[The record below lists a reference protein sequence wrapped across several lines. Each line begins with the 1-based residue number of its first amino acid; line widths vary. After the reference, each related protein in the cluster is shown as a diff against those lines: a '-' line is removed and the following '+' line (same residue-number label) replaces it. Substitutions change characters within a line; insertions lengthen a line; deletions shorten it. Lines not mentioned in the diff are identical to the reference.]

1 MAACE
6 IVWVRCNEPAGPLL
20 SLVRRTG
27 QRLSIVDKC
36 DTNRQ
41 ASPTMRAR
49 NSARRLF
56 NGTIVS
62 ADPGSADAAHAA
74 AVARRLRVRD
84 MWESGQEHA
93 LSDYHTLRHPA
104 NPLGAAQVAD
114 AARGGGFSA
123 CVPLVWLPAW
133 LMNFGESLVASLL
146 PIDELQEARLID
158 GRVLLTPE
166 LWRCGVLHVP
176 LPRTCGHPPPQGAR
190 PRAWGDARGLEERP
204 RPPKVA

>member
-49 NSARRLF
+49 NSTRRLF

-84 MWESGQEHA
+84 MWESGQAITSAPCVHG
-93 LSDYHTLRHPA
+93 LTPSPA
-104 NPLGAAQVAD
+104 PSQVQNV
-114 AARGGGFSA
+114 GEEGFGY
-123 CVPLVWLPAW
+123 LAW
-133 LMNFGESLVASLL
+133 IVERWESLPPCASIC
-146 PIDELQEARLID
+146 PYRIP
-158 GRVLLTPE
+158 T
-166 LWRCGVLHVP
+166 
-176 LPRTCGHPPPQGAR
+176 
-190 PRAWGDARGLEERP
+190 RAGS
-204 RPPKVA
+204 